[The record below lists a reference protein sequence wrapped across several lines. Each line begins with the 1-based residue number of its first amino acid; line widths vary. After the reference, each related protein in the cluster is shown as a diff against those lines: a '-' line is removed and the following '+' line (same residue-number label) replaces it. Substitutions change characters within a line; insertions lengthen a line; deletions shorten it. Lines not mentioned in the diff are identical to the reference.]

1 MTIFALSSGPGI
13 SGVAIVRISGP
24 KASEVIRLLTGKELP
39 EARRATL
46 RKINN
51 INTSELI
58 DEGII
63 IWFPGPQS
71 YTGEDMAEIHVHGGK
86 AVILALQREISNIKN
101 CRLAEP
107 GEFTKLAFQNGKI
120 NLLKAESIA
129 DLISAETEIQRLQA
143 LKIMKGKSSEKFNQ
157 LREKLLKLLSFIE
170 AKIDFPEEDLP
181 EENLRRIKQ
190 DSINVLNDIN
200 KILND
205 QKVGEIIR
213 EGFKIAIV
221 GPTNAGKSSL
231 LNNLSNREVAIVS
244 EIAGTTRDV
253 VETHLNIDGYPVIIS
268 DTAGIRDSKKTIEK
282 SGINKM
288 FEKLEEV
295 HRIIIVLSPDS
306 IKIDSVNKLTT
317 LINKRS
323 SKEMVIVFN
332 KSDLNE
338 SEKGFCIWKDKI
350 PELRKLKSITIS
362 CKNNFDNN
370 NMLKKLYKFIYTN
383 LLSVDTNSDDYYFS
397 EVRQIECLKKITENL
412 QMAIKHIEALELSSK
427 FLRDA
432 ISELDNLYGKHDHEN
447 ELEIIFNNF
456 CIGK

>member
-1 MTIFALSSGPGI
+1 MTIYALSSGPGT
-13 SGVAIVRISGP
+13 SGIAIIRISGP
-24 KASEVIRLLTGKELP
+24 ETSEVIKSLTGREIP
-39 EARRATL
+39 VPRMATL

-58 DEGII
+58 DDGLIL
-63 IWFPGPQS
+63 WFPSPGS
-71 YTGEDMAEIHVHGGK
+71 YTGEDMGEIHVHGSK
-86 AVILALQREISNIKN
+86 AVVLAIQKEISKIKN

-143 LKIMKGKSSEKFNQ
+143 VKIMNGKSSEKFNE

-181 EENLRRIKQ
+181 EENLKKIKE
-190 DSINVLNDIN
+190 DSSDVLNKIN

-231 LNNLSNREVAIVS
+231 LNNISNREVVIVS

-268 DTAGIRDSKKTIEK
+268 DTAGIRDSKDEIEK
-282 SGINKM
+282 KGIKLSLSKAENADLKLVVVDAKSIDLSGFLNDLLKKNAI
-288 FEKLEEV
+288 LV
-295 HRIIIVLSPDS
+295 V
-306 IKIDSVNKLTT
+306 
-317 LINKRS
+317 
-323 SKEMVIVFN
+323 N
-332 KSDLNE
+332 KSDLL
-338 SEKGFCIWKDKI
+338 KGKLDPKISKLNHVLISLKDNLNIDKLISKI
-350 PELRKLKSITIS
+350 KNDLK
-362 CKNNFDNN
+362 N
-370 NMLKKLYKFIYTN
+370 KFISEEDILITRERHRQHLVQCADHLKN
-383 LLSVDTNSDDYYFS
+383 FLAKNDKKDFDKAAEDLRLATRHLGMIVGKVDV
-397 EVRQIECLKKITENL
+397 E
-412 QMAIKHIEALELSSK
+412 
-427 FLRDA
+427 
-432 ISELDNLYGKHDHEN
+432 
-447 ELEIIFNNF
+447 EILGSIFNDF

>member
-1 MTIFALSSGPGI
+1 MTIYALSSGPGT

-24 KASEVIRLLTGKELP
+24 EASEVIKLLTNKDIP
-39 EARRATL
+39 KPRMATL

-63 IWFPGPQS
+63 IWFPGPES
-71 YTGEDMAEIHVHGGK
+71 YTGEDMAEIHIHGGK
-86 AVILALQREISNIKN
+86 AVILAVQNEISKIKN
-101 CRLAEP
+101 CRLAEA

-143 LKIMKGKSSEKFNQ
+143 VKIMRGKSSDKFNE
-157 LREKLLKLLSFIE
+157 LREKLLKILSFVE

-181 EENLRRIKQ
+181 EDNLKKIKK
-190 DSINVLNDIN
+190 DSLDVLNKIN

-205 QKVGEIIR
+205 QKVGEMIR

-253 VETHLNIDGYPVIIS
+253 VETHLNLDGYPVIIS
-268 DTAGIRDSKKTIEK
+268 DTAGIRDSKDEIEK
-282 SGINKM
+282 KGIRLSLKKAENADLKLVVVDAKSIDLSGFLNDLLKKDAI
-288 FEKLEEV
+288 LV
-295 HRIIIVLSPDS
+295 V
-306 IKIDSVNKLTT
+306 
-317 LINKRS
+317 
-323 SKEMVIVFN
+323 N
-332 KSDLNE
+332 KSDLL
-338 SEKGFCIWKDKI
+338 KDKLDSKI
-350 PELRKLKSITIS
+350 LKLNHVLISLKDNSNINELISKIKNYLK
-362 CKNNFDNN
+362 D
-370 NMLKKLYKFIYTN
+370 KFITEEDI
-383 LLSVDTNSDDYYFS
+383 LITRERHRQHLVQCVDHLKNFLDKNS
-397 EVRQIECLKKITENL
+397 KKDFDKGAED
-412 QMAIKHIEALELSSK
+412 
-427 FLRDA
+427 LRLA
-432 ISELDNLYGKHDHEN
+432 TRHLGMIVGKVDVE
-447 ELEIIFNNF
+447 EILGSIFNDF